1 MELVARAFLW
11 VILLALLIAI
21 PRWTRTHD
29 NITELARLK
38 EDVERLQEEKYTLEM
53 DNARIADHI
62 VALGH
67 SSNAR
72 IQRAIQRFD
81 LIRSDELLLRFDE
94 ED

>member
-11 VILLALLIAI
+11 VILVGLLIAI

-38 EDVERLQEEKYTLEM
+38 EDVERLQDQKYALEM

-72 IQRAIQRFD
+72 IHRAIQRFD
-81 LIRSDELLLRFDE
+81 LLRSDELLLRFDE